1 MGSIDRRDFIKYS
14 ALGAA
19 SLSLPNNVFGQS
31 NEVKAL
37 QNPICVFTKHLQ
49 WLDFEDLG
57 KYISDVGFDGVDLT
71 VRKGGHIEHD
81 VAPKVLPEAIEKI
94 QKSGVNVPM
103 MVTSINDPDDPVTEP
118 LLKSAGA
125 NGVKYYRMAY
135 YGYDKTAG
143 IEEHLLALRKKV
155 ASLAELNEKYGI
167 HGAYQNHAGER
178 VGGPVWDLWYLLKD
192 LDPRWIGIQY
202 DIRHATVEGGN
213 SWPTG
218 FKLVKDFVKCTAI
231 KDFKWVQQDNGSWK
245 PLTIPLGDGIVD
257 FVRYFEL
264 YKSLELSGPITLHF
278 EYPIYEQE
286 EKSLSKKEKM
296 KFARTVMAK
305 DLEMLRDQ
313 MQKAGIVW

>member
-1 MGSIDRRDFIKYS
+1 MGNIDRRNFIKTS

-19 SLSLPNNVFGQS
+19 SLSLPNAVFS
-31 NEVKAL
+31 LSYEVQAL

-81 VAPKVLPEAIEKI
+81 VAPRVLPEAIEKI
-94 QKSGVNVPM
+94 QKSGVSVPM

-125 NGVKYYRMAY
+125 HGVKYYRMAY
-135 YGYDKTAG
+135 YRYDEKSG
-143 IEEHLLALRKKV
+143 IEEHLISLREKV
-155 ASLAELNEKYGI
+155 SRLAELNKKYSI

-192 LDPRWIGIQY
+192 MDPEWIGIQY

-218 FKLVKDFVKCTAI
+218 LKLVKDFVKCTAI
-231 KDFKWVQQDNGSWK
+231 KDFKWIQQDNGSWK
-245 PLTIPLGDGIVD
+245 PQTIPLGEGMVD
-257 FVRYFEL
+257 FVRYFEVCKAL
-264 YKSLELSGPITLHF
+264 NLTGPITLHF

-286 EKSLSKKEKM
+286 EKTLTKKEKM

-305 DLEMLRDQ
+305 DLEKLRDQ
-313 MQKAGIVW
+313 MQKAGIAR

>member
-1 MGSIDRRDFIKYS
+1 MGNIDRRNFIKTS

-19 SLSLPNNVFGQS
+19 SLSLPNAVFSQS
-31 NEVKAL
+31 HQVKAL

-57 KYISDVGFDGVDLT
+57 KYISDVGFDGIDLT

-81 VAPKVLPEAIEKI
+81 VAAKVLPDAIEKI
-94 QKSGVNVPM
+94 QKSRVNVPM
-103 MVTSINDPDDPVTEP
+103 MVTSINDPDDPVAEP

-135 YGYDKTAG
+135 LRYDEKSG
-143 IEEHLLALRKKV
+143 IEEHLISLREKVSRLAK
-155 ASLAELNEKYGI
+155 LNEKYGI

-192 LDPRWIGIQY
+192 LDPKWMGIQY

-218 FKLVKDFVKCTAI
+218 LKLVKDFVKCTAI
-231 KDFKWVQQDNGSWK
+231 KDFKWIQTDGGSWK
-245 PLTIPLGDGIVD
+245 PQTIPLGDGMVD
-257 FVRYFEL
+257 FKRYFEL
-264 YKSLELSGPITLHF
+264 YKSLNIAGPITLHF

-286 EKSLSKKEKM
+286 EKSLTKKEKM

-305 DLEMLRDQ
+305 DLEKLRDDLG
-313 MQKAGIVW
+313 KAGIMK

>member
-1 MGSIDRRDFIKYS
+1 MENIDRRDFIKYT

-19 SLSLPNNVFGQS
+19 ALSMPNTLLSQS
-31 NEVKAL
+31 RKIAAL

-57 KYISDVGFDGVDLT
+57 KFISDAGFDGVDLT

-81 VAPKVLPEAIEKI
+81 VAPKDLPEAIEKI

-118 LLKSAGA
+118 LLQTAGA

-135 YGYDKTAG
+135 YRYDEQAG

-155 ASLAELNEKYGI
+155 GQLAAINEKYGI

-192 LDPRWIGIQY
+192 LDPQWIGIQY

-218 FKLVKDFVKCTAI
+218 FKLVKDYVKCTAI
-231 KDFKWVQQDNGSWK
+231 KDFKWVQDKDGSWK
-245 PLTIPLGDGIVD
+245 PLTIPLEEGMVD

-264 YKSLELSGPITLHF
+264 YKSLDITGPITLHF

-305 DLEMLRDQ
+305 DLERLRDQ
-313 MQKAGIVW
+313 MQKAGIVR